1 MAGCG
6 SRKKKYN
13 GKEGSQVKKTIKDTK
28 DFVGDKEESLPPPD
42 NFKKTKPKKPMNKG
56 LKKLKEKAPEV
67 VKEMGYKNGGKV
79 KSHRGDGCAMRGK
92 TKGRMV

>member
-1 MAGCG
+1 
-6 SRKKKYN
+6 
-13 GKEGSQVKKTIKDTK
+13 
-28 DFVGDKEESLPPPD
+28 
-42 NFKKTKPKKPMNKG
+42 MNKG

-79 KSHRGDGCAMRGK
+79 KSNRGDGCAMIGK